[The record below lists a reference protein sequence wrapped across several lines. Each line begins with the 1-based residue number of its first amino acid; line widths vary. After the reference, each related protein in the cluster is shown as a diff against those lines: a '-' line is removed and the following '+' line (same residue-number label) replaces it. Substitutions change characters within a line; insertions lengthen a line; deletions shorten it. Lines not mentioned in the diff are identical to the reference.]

1 MSSHEMTNHEMSSHE
16 MTNHEMTSHEM
27 TSHEMIGI
35 DIAAREL
42 AVIGERV
49 TLEPTYENTPAGR
62 QALVKALR
70 RSKRPVR
77 VVMEA
82 TGIYFLDVACD
93 LADAG
98 FEVMVVNPRV
108 AHHFA
113 EAILQRRKDDPTDA
127 AMLQEYGR
135 RMTFVPWVP
144 PRAEVLA
151 LRALTREVQAQT
163 KATAAAK
170 NRLHALRA
178 TRLTPASLLRALERQ
193 IARAEA
199 LIDELMTAAVA
210 LVEADPELA
219 QRFGRIDGIPG
230 FGAKA
235 TVTVMGELV
244 TLPRMSARQWV
255 AQAGLDVREERS
267 GTSVQRRSKI
277 SKRGNKRLREALFY
291 PALTAGRCCPEAH
304 AFVTRLI
311 ARGKTPLQAEVALMR
326 KLLHAIHALWHN
338 NEAFDA
344 KKLFAQV

>member
-1 MSSHEMTNHEMSSHE
+1 MSPYRGGTSLYVGTDEGSLVPSGRPLRPEDTGAGDPVRRVAPRPKRRSRGVSKGPQGACIQGRSTRVQGRGTGQDGASWEVPMSSHEMTSHE

-35 DIAAREL
+35 DIAACEL

-244 TLPRMSARQWV
+244 TLPRMSA
-255 AQAGLDVREERS
+255 
-267 GTSVQRRSKI
+267 
-277 SKRGNKRLREALFY
+277 
-291 PALTAGRCCPEAH
+291 C
-304 AFVTRLI
+304 
-311 ARGKTPLQAEVALMR
+311 
-326 KLLHAIHALWHN
+326 
-338 NEAFDA
+338 
-344 KKLFAQV
+344 